1 MHASIIHS
9 QFEHLD
15 RCNGPIDMVLDT
27 DTYNEIDD
35 QFALAYALLAT
46 DAMRCL
52 AVYAAPFHNDR
63 SESPADGMKKSFEE
77 IERVCAAIDKKPL
90 DGIYSGS
97 TRWMTDE
104 KDSVASDARD
114 DLIKRVHARSEKDG
128 PLYVVAI
135 GAPTNVSS
143 AITADPSIID
153 KIVIVWL
160 GGNAQWHHS
169 THEFNCFQDY
179 YASKTLFDCAAPMV
193 RVPCV
198 GCADSLTTTHAE
210 MRTLCKNDNTIS
222 NYLLKIY
229 NEYVTEDVGNS
240 KVIWDIS
247 AIAWLINREWF
258 STRVCSSP
266 QLNENMTFT
275 VNEQRHPSIE
285 TMRLDRDAIFRDLF
299 QRVAKLTV

>member
-1 MHASIIHS
+1 MYASQLLA

-15 RCNGPIDMVLDT
+15 RCEGPVDMVLDT

-35 QFALAYALLAT
+35 QFALAYALLAS

-52 AVYAAPFHNDR
+52 AVYAAPFHNNR
-63 SESPADGMKKSFEE
+63 SEGPEDGMEKSFEE
-77 IERVCAAIDKKPL
+77 IERVCDAIQKKPI
-90 DGIYSGS
+90 DGIYRGS
-97 TRWMTDE
+97 TRWMKDAN
-104 KDSVASDARD
+104 DSVPSDARD
-114 DLIKRVHARSEKDG
+114 DLIKRVHARSESDG

-143 AITADPSIID
+143 ALAADPSIID

-160 GGNAQWHHS
+160 GGNAQWHS
-169 THEFNCFQDY
+169 NTHEFNCYQDY
-179 YASKTLFDCAAPMV
+179 YASQVLFDCGAPML

-198 GCADSLTTTHAE
+198 GCADQLTTTHAE
-210 MRTLCKNDNTIS
+210 MRSLCKHDNTIS
-222 NYLLKIY
+222 NYFLKIY
-229 NEYVTEDVGNS
+229 NEYVTENVGNS

-247 AIAWLINREWF
+247 AVAWLINRNWF
-258 STRVCSSP
+258 SARICSSP

-275 VNEQRHPSIE
+275 VNEQRHLGME

-299 QRVAKLTV
+299 NRVAQLDH